1 VSEML
6 DLFDAPLLHSTIRS
20 VTPILLA
27 ALGGL
32 ICERAGVFNIGLE
45 GLLLTGAFASV
56 AGSFYAGSAL
66 GGVMVAVLAG
76 MVLAGLFAVLAVS
89 LRGNVIVIGIA
100 INLLAAGG
108 TVYLLRELFDVRGV
122 FQDPQLQGLAD
133 IDLPLLGDIP
143 VVSEALSGHS
153 ALVYLSWLLVAAA
166 QVFLFRSALGLRLR
180 GVGERPEAAE
190 TLGVRVAPV
199 RYGALLAAGALCGL
213 AGAQLALGNVT
224 LFAEN
229 MSAGRGWIAVVAV
242 MLGQAHPLG
251 VLGASLLFGFADTLG
266 FRLQGLGLPQQ
277 ATGAIPYL
285 LTLLALF
292 LAQARRRA
300 PARSA

>member
-1 VSEML
+1 MSDL
-6 DLFDAPLLHSTIRS
+6 LGLFDAPLLHSTIRS

-56 AGSFYAGSAL
+56 AGSFYSGSAL
-66 GGVMVAVLAG
+66 GGVVVAVLAG
-76 MVLAGLFAVLAVS
+76 MLLAGLFAVLGVT
-89 LRGNVIVIGIA
+89 LRGNIIVIGIA
-100 INLLAAGG
+100 INLLAAGT
-108 TVYLLRELFDVRGV
+108 TVYLLRQLFDVRGT
-122 FQDPQLQGLAD
+122 FQDPRLEGLPD
-133 IDLPLLGDIP
+133 IDLPLIADVP
-143 VVSEALSGHS
+143 VIGEALSGHS
-153 ALVYLSWLLVAAA
+153 PLVYLSWVLVAAT
-166 QVFLFRSALGLRLR
+166 QVLLFRHAIGLRLR

-190 TLGVRVAPV
+190 TLGVRVNPL
-199 RYGALLAAGALCGL
+199 RYGAVLASGALCGL

-224 LFAEN
+224 LFTEN

-251 VLGASLLFGFADTLG
+251 VFGASLLFGFADTLG

-277 ATGAIPYL
+277 VTGAIPYL

-292 LAQARRRA
+292 LVQARRRVA
-300 PARSA
+300 ARPA